1 MRTKITIVCILTTI
15 CLLAPH
21 LVLVNLGLAADMP
34 SPSWR
39 IKTSMPTA
47 RGQAAVITGNDGLIY
62 VMGGFAG
69 SDPSMTTVQA
79 YDPLSD
85 TWMSKTALFQATRG
99 AAVAKGF
106 DGIIYVISGY
116 DSGDLPDVQA
126 YNTTSNSWTAKA
138 HIPVPVWLAAAATGD
153 DGKIYVFGGEVSGG
167 DPINTTQVYDPAT
180 NTWANGTDMLTA
192 RKLLGAVKGSNGLIY
207 VMGGYN
213 GTTVVSTVDAYNPS
227 THSWTTKASMHSP
240 KLEFG
245 LVLGPD
251 NNIYVIGGGT
261 EYGNNSPSFFDT
273 VEIYDPRTDTW
284 TIPSWSESLLHTP
297 RKELGATLGLNGRI
311 YAIGGA
317 NGSYLKT
324 NEEALIVLPQ
334 NVPPTA
340 YIDSITPNPA
350 TVNDS
355 ITFVGHGIDPDGSIV
370 GYKWRSS
377 INGAISAAVTFS
389 TTTLSNGTHTICFS
403 VQDNS
408 GAWSPEVTATVT
420 VNGLLADDPLYQKM
434 LDLNAAIGNL
444 QNQNANLNSTASDL
458 TNKVNMLTMELLG
471 TSALTIILIVALI
484 AVVFMNKRKP
494 PPATPPAT

>member
-1 MRTKITIVCILTTI
+1 LRTKIAIVCILTAV
-15 CLLAPH
+15 CLLAPN

-47 RGQAAVITGNDGLIY
+47 RGQAAVTTGNNGLIY
-62 VMGGFAG
+62 VMGGSAG
-69 SDPSMTTVQA
+69 SDPPMTTVQA
-79 YDPLSD
+79 YDPLTD

-99 AAVAKGF
+99 AAVAKGL

-116 DSGDLPDVQA
+116 YSDDLPDMQA

-138 HIPVPVWLAAAATGD
+138 HIPVPVWMAAATTGD
-153 DGKIYVFGGEVSGG
+153 DGKIYVFGGESSGY
-167 DPINTTQVYDPAT
+167 PINKTQVYNPAT
-180 NTWANGTDMLTA
+180 DTWTNGTDMLTA
-192 RKLLGAVKGSNGLIY
+192 RDLLGAVKGPDGLIY
-207 VMGGYN
+207 VMGGHN
-213 GTTVVSTVDAYNPS
+213 GTTAVSTVDAYNPS
-227 THSWTTKASMHSP
+227 THSWTTRASMPSP

-245 LVLGPD
+245 IVQGPD

-261 EYGNNSPSFFDT
+261 DYGNDSPPFFDT
-273 VEIYDPRTDTW
+273 VEIYNPRTDTW

-297 RKELGATLGLNGRI
+297 RKELGAALGLNGRI

-317 NGSYLKT
+317 SGSYVKT

-334 NVPPTA
+334 NVPSTA
-340 YIDSITPNPA
+340 YIDSITPDPA

-355 ITFVGHGIDPDGSIV
+355 IMFVGHGIDPDGSII
-370 GYKWRSS
+370 GYEWRSS
-377 INGAISAAVTFS
+377 INGVINTSATFNI
-389 TTTLSNGTHTICFS
+389 TTLSNGTHTIYFS

-420 VNGLLADDPLYQKM
+420 VNKPLADDPLYQKL
-434 LDLNAAIGNL
+434 LDLNAQIGNL
-444 QNQNANLNSTASDL
+444 REQNANLTDTTSDL
-458 TNKVNMLTMELLG
+458 TKKVDMLTMELLG
-471 TSALTIILIVALI
+471 TSAVTIILVLALI

-494 PPATPPAT
+494 PPATSPAA

>member
-1 MRTKITIVCILTTI
+1 LKAKIAIVCILVTA
-15 CLLAPH
+15 CLLAPN

-47 RGQAAVITGNDGLIY
+47 RGQAAVITGDDGLIY

-69 SDPSMTTVQA
+69 SDPPMTTVQA
-79 YDPLSD
+79 YSPLTD
-85 TWMSKTALFQATRG
+85 TWMSRTTLFQATRG
-99 AAVAKGF
+99 AAVAKGL
-106 DGIIYVISGY
+106 DGIIYVIGGFVAS
-116 DSGDLPDVQA
+116 SISDVQA
-126 YNTTSNSWTAKA
+126 YNTTSNSWTAKTD
-138 HIPVPVWLAAAATGD
+138 IPIAVWMAAAATGN
-153 DGKIYVFGGEVSGG
+153 DGRIYVFGGEVSSGG
-167 DPINTTQVYDPAT
+167 PTNKTQVYDPAT
-180 NTWANGTDMLTA
+180 DTWVNGTDMPSA
-192 RKLLGAVKGSNGLIY
+192 RDLLGAVKGPDGLIY

-213 GTTVVSTVDAYNPS
+213 GTTAVSTVDAYDPS
-227 THSWTTKASMHSP
+227 THSWTTRVSMPSP

-245 LVLGPD
+245 IVLGPD

-261 EYGNNSPSFFDT
+261 EYGNDSPPFFDT
-273 VEIYDPRTDTW
+273 VEIYNPRTDTW

-297 RKELGATLGLNGRI
+297 RKELGAALGPNGRI

-317 NGSYLKT
+317 NGSYVKT

-340 YIDSITPNPA
+340 YIDSITPDPA

-355 ITFVGHGIDPDGSIV
+355 ITFVGHGADPDGSIV
-370 GYKWRSS
+370 GCKWRSS
-377 INGAISAAVTFS
+377 INGTINTATTF
-389 TTTLSNGTHTICFS
+389 TITTLSNGTHTIYFS

-420 VNGLLADDPLYQKM
+420 VNTQLTDDPLYQKL

-444 QNQNANLNSTASDL
+444 QDQNSNLTSTASDL
-458 TNKVNMLTMELLG
+458 TNKVDMLTIELLG
-471 TSALTIILIVALI
+471 TSTLTIILVVALI
-484 AVVFMNKRKP
+484 AVVFMNRRRP
-494 PPATPPAT
+494 PPAA